1 MVAPVRDLGNK
12 FSFTMTNT
20 PPRLTFELPTMS
32 STSNSGMDLPSGPYP
47 DNYDKVRGRNSFT
60 NKNTSRDLSMSSSMF
75 SVTYHERMAI
85 NNGMDV
91 NEVMNDNSS
100 ALSYEDEQEKALQ
113 VSKAA
118 EQQSSWA
125 GHELRVC

>member
-1 MVAPVRDLGNK
+1 
-12 FSFTMTNT
+12 
-20 PPRLTFELPTMS
+20 
-32 STSNSGMDLPSGPYP
+32 MDLPSGPYP

-60 NKNTSRDLSMSSSMF
+60 NKNTSRDSSMSSSMF